1 MKRCSYPT
9 DILLADD
16 NLSKRRRLEADTIN
30 DHSTSN
36 VVNDPTLYSEAIFH
50 LPTTR
55 LNHEDGIVPS
65 YGHLNNESSSRVTVS
80 NGCLHDSNTV
90 QQTTVT
96 TTVLPETTRGEVVT
110 GSISIH
116 QGDLIAEDTDVIVV
130 CRSSRTIRESV
141 LEAGGYLMKLSYNN
155 ELNNSSTDPVISI
168 AATGQVCAR
177 KAYFLAWKPSVD
189 ADTLRQSVSTFI
201 CDAMSKAASENVRS
215 IAFPAI
221 GCGGYG
227 CTISLIAQTMVEAI
241 SQQLTL
247 YPMAVSVVTQSDRT
261 DVCNEFRKQVN
272 LFQSTSQTESVA
284 LGIGTGMIEVQM
296 GDITQQ
302 NVDVIIG
309 SSSSRILRRSIM
321 SAAGA
326 DVQMAYGDQCEKN
339 PSALIVSL
347 QPGRLPCKQ
356 IFFVKWQ
363 PDSDEKL
370 LQQSLI
376 DFVWTV
382 IQNVISYKYTSVA
395 FPAIGCGN
403 HACSVDLV
411 AKTIINEIKHQLN
424 IRNIPLSVK
433 FIVLPGRQNVYDEF
447 SKQVVSLNEDSRS
460 SISRILPSNWTQSAD
475 NSLRCLVPFNTQEYN
490 SIANDFDQTMNGR
503 YTSILRIERIQ
514 NVRWFVQ
521 YFAHS
526 REFNKRLNENTER
539 RLYHGCSHSAA
550 DSIIQDCFNRSFA
563 GTHGA
568 TYGVGLYFS
577 SNAAYCSRFCE
588 ANLNGERCMF
598 VARVLIGRATQGDR
612 SIRSRPIGFDSTTDG
627 NHIFVVYHDA
637 QAYAEYLITFK

>member
-1 MKRCSYPT
+1 MKRCAYPT
-9 DILLADD
+9 DLLLADD

-30 DHSTSN
+30 VHSTSN
-36 VVNDPTLYSEAIFH
+36 VVNDPTLHSGAIFH
-50 LPTTR
+50 LPTAR
-55 LNHEDGIVPS
+55 FNHQDGIVPS
-65 YGHLNNESSSRVTVS
+65 YGHLNNESSSRRTVS
-80 NGCLHDSNTV
+80 NGCHDSDAV
-90 QQTTVT
+90 KQTTVT
-96 TTVLPETTRGEVVT
+96 AIVLPETTRDEVVT

-563 GTHGA
+563 GTH
-568 TYGVGLYFS
+568 
-577 SNAAYCSRFCE
+577 
-588 ANLNGERCMF
+588 
-598 VARVLIGRATQGDR
+598 
-612 SIRSRPIGFDSTTDG
+612 
-627 NHIFVVYHDA
+627 
-637 QAYAEYLITFK
+637 